1 MIENVRGIVRRRG
14 WQEKEIQAE
23 AYFVPPR
30 HDFTAEDDN

>member
-14 WQEKEIQAE
+14 WEEGAIRAE

-30 HDFTAEDDN
+30 HGYAAERE